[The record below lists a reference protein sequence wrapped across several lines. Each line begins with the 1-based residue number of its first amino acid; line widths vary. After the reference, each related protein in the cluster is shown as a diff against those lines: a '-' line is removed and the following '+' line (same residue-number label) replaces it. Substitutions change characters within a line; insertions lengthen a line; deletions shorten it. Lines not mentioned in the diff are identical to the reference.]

1 MVDFGPR
8 RALAGLT
15 FTAAR
20 GRVTALLGPN
30 GAGKT
35 TTIRAIT
42 GLVAPTSGSVR
53 VLGYPP
59 GDPNAT
65 ARVGMMPQ
73 STGAWAGITAR
84 GLLGYLASLYAHPQP
99 VDDLVAALALG
110 DFLTTPY
117 RRLSGGQQQAVNLAA
132 ALVGRPELALLD
144 EPTAGMDP
152 HARRRTWA
160 VIRALREAGVSVLLT
175 THAMDEA
182 AELADHVWILDAG
195 RVAIHGTV
203 ADLTRDASLEDVFLS
218 HTLGAVPS
226 GPAAPLPP
234 HEPALR
240 DRGDDA

>member
-1 MVDFGPR
+1 MSSHAEDAAALELRAVVVDFGAR

-20 GRVTALLGPN
+20 GQVTALLGPN

-35 TTIRAIT
+35 TTVRALT
-42 GLVAPTSGSVR
+42 GLVTPSAGTVR
-53 VLGYPP
+53 VLGQSP
-59 GDPNAT
+59 GHPDAV
-65 ARVGMMPQ
+65 ARVGLMPQ
-73 STGAWAGITAR
+73 ATGAWSGITPR
-84 GLLGYLASLYAHPQP
+84 GLLTYLAALYAHPHP
-99 VDDLVAALALG
+99 VDELVAALALG

-132 ALVGRPELALLD
+132 ALVGRPQFVLLD

-160 VIRALREAGVSVLLT
+160 LIRSLRAAGVGVLLT

-182 AELADHVWILDAG
+182 AELADHVWIMDAG

-203 ADLTRDASLEDVFLS
+203 ADLTLGGSLEDTFLR
-218 HTLGAVPS
+218 HTLGGQAREQ
-226 GPAAPLPP
+226 A
-234 HEPALR
+234 
-240 DRGDDA
+240 